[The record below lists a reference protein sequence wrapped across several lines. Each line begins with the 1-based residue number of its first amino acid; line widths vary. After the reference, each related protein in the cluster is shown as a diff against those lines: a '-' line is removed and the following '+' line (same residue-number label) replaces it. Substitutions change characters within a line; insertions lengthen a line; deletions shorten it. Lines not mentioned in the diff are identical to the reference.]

1 MENQLSQVIATTSDE
16 ISDNVLVYKL
26 FSNSTLLESLKLIE
40 NIEVFTTLKLFCT
53 YEIKV
58 CKLFLLIK
66 I

>member
-1 MENQLSQVIATTSDE
+1 MENQLSQEIAIISDE
-16 ISDNVLVYKL
+16 TFDNVFVYKL
-26 FSNSTLLESLKLIE
+26 YSNPTLLESLKLIE